1 MFISTGGKELQWK
14 ENQTRED
21 RLARQPS
28 YVLLIPHLTC
38 VSVSSLALEGLQD
51 YFQDFPGGPVV
62 ETLPCKAGT
71 RVPFLV
77 GELRSHI
84 HRATKPKHQNY
95 WACTQ
100 YSAHCKEIS
109 YMIQDPKHSNK
120 YVFKRLL
127 PVFTLILQA
136 YDQFWERLLRVPGCL
151 GFFQNEVRSHPGQIS
166 DG

>member
-84 HRATKPKHQNY
+84 HKATKPKHQNY
-95 WACTQ
+95 WSLQDTT
-100 YSAHCKEIS
+100 SEPAHCRAHTARKDATWSKTPSSQVNKFLKDYFLFSHWFSKLMTNFERGFS
-109 YMIQDPKHSNK
+109 EFQD
-120 YVFKRLL
+120 V
-127 PVFTLILQA
+127 
-136 YDQFWERLLRVPGCL
+136 
-151 GFFQNEVRSHPGQIS
+151 
-166 DG
+166 